1 MRVLRALMIAL
12 PIGMGFFISISM
24 KVSAGELFLCEKNT
38 TEIFPKVINC
48 LGTDYYVSHQ
58 AIGLTAAM
66 LLEHRCGSN
75 RSAEGYQACR
85 DTLLREVIAAY
96 QRLASNPR

>member
-1 MRVLRALMIAL
+1 MRALIVAL
-12 PIGMGFFISISM
+12 LIGLGFSISISI
-24 KVSAGELFLCEKNT
+24 KVSAGELFVCEKNT
-38 TEIFPKVINC
+38 TEPFPKIISC

-85 DTLLREVIAAY
+85 DALLREVIAAY
-96 QRLASNPR
+96 QRMASDPRW

>member
-75 RSAEGYQACR
+75 RSVEGYQACR